1 MKSKEMEKDIHAHGN
16 QKKRGVLIPIS
27 EQTKKKDFKI
37 DY

>member
-27 EQTKKKDFKI
+27 EQTKKKTLK
-37 DY
+37 